1 MNGTDTPPP
10 IITATALVSF
20 MFRPG
25 LAGEALKGDGLREGH
40 QYARLERSR
49 RSGGGV
55 SLPIAGQG
63 SASMAQP
70 LCRRVL
76 AVLRARQMFIAPT
89 EPPSI
94 R

>member
-1 MNGTDTPPP
+1 MSEANTAPP

-20 MFRPG
+20 MFLPG

-40 QYARLERSR
+40 QYGRLRSR

-63 SASMAQP
+63 PASMARS

-76 AVLRARQMFIAPT
+76 AALRARQMFIAPT